1 MGVAVAQTVIPCT
14 VYCNTPIS
22 ILCLVLIR
30 CNLVSFSSLV
40 SDASLSR
47 MCYNLVSLSSGVSTA
62 NLSCWLV
69 LIRCNLAS
77 LALVV
82 SAASLFRMCS
92 NVSLSPQEFQLPT
105 FHAGWCSS
113 AVIFLL
119 RGFSCHSFAFTDT
132 FLL

>member
-40 SDASLSR
+40 SDASLYR
-47 MCYNLVSLSSGVSTA
+47 MCYNLVSLSSWVSTA

-92 NVSLSPQEFQLPT
+92 NVSSGVSTANLSCWLVLIRCNLSPQGFQLP
-105 FHAGWCSS
+105 FFRVHRYFS
-113 AVIFLL
+113 AV
-119 RGFSCHSFAFTDT
+119 R
-132 FLL
+132 